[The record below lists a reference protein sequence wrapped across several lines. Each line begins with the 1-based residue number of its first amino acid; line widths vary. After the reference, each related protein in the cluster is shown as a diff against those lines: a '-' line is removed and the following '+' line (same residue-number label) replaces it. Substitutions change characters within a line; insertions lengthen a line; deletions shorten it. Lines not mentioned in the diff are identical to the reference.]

1 MLQEKLSVE
10 KGMTESNHRLAI
22 LQATKDVYSKLPLRE
37 AKLVNFGNSANANTS
52 GTDMGL
58 LPGLWAGVHS

>member
-22 LQATKDVYSKLPLRE
+22 LQATKDVYSNLPLRDV
-37 AKLVNFGNSANANTS
+37 KLVNFGTANANTS
-52 GTDMGL
+52 DTDMGL
-58 LPGLWAGVHS
+58 LPRLWAGVHS